1 MIAAVAILLI
11 VGVLVDWGFR
21 RAGIPGLVGML
32 AVGVIAGP
40 HLLGWI
46 SPSLVALSE
55 DLRVGALIIILLR
68 AGLEVS
74 RETLAKVG
82 VRVLLLSTVP
92 AIIEGAAVTAV
103 KIEGVLHEFSP
114 IQGVVEDATDII
126 LNLKQVPMRLH
137 VDHMKTLR
145 LKANTAGEVTAGD
158 IETDA
163 DVEILEPEVH
173 ILSLIHL

>member
-21 RAGIPGLVGML
+21 RARIPGLVGML

-92 AIIEGAAVTAV
+92 AIIEGAAVTIFGPLLLGLTWLESAV
-103 KIEGVLHEFSP
+103 LGAVLAAVSP
-114 IQGVVEDATDII
+114 AVV
-126 LNLKQVPMRLH
+126 VPLMLGFIDRR
-137 VDHMKTLR
+137 K
-145 LKANTAGEVTAGD
+145 G
-158 IETDA
+158 
-163 DVEILEPEVH
+163 
-173 ILSLIHL
+173 LSLIHI